1 MIRELIQFAKA
12 DIWRI
17 RSNELSRPRSLLIRT
32 LRIVVLSIRGLGADR
47 IQLRASALTFYSL
60 LSVVPV
66 FAMLFGIAKGFGFE
80 KSLKKYLLANLE
92 GQEEVFSWI
101 LSFSEVMLEETK
113 GSVIA
118 GVGIVVLIWAIVRVL
133 GNIESS
139 FNHVW
144 GIKKA
149 RSVGRKI
156 TDYLSIMLICPILF
170 VLASAVTV
178 LITGQVEIIVQK
190 ISILGVISPAIIFTL
205 KLLPYCVIWV
215 LFTFVFVF
223 LPNTKVNFSSGAL
236 AGILAGTLYQL
247 FQYAY
252 ISSQIYVAKYNAI
265 YGSFAALPL
274 FILWLQISW
283 LIVLFGAEISF
294 AHQNVDT
301 YEFEPDSLKM
311 SHSFKRLL
319 TLRIVNLLMKSF
331 YERDEPWNEAHISH
345 KLEIPIRLVR
355 QILFE
360 LVQTGLV
367 SEINVNGDN
376 EIAFQPAF
384 DPESMT
390 IKYVIDAVENHGSD
404 NIPVTQSDE
413 LKDLSE
419 SLTSFSK
426 LIEQSPA
433 NKLLKDI

>member
-1 MIRELIQFAKA
+1 MRGF
-12 DIWRI
+12 
-17 RSNELSRPRSLLIRT
+17 SL
-32 LRIVVLSIRGLGADR
+32 DK

-80 KSLKKYLLANLE
+80 KSLRKHLLANLE
-92 GQEEVFSWI
+92 GQEEVFEWI
-101 LSFSEVMLEETK
+101 LSFSDVMLEKTK

-118 GVGIVVLIWAIVRVL
+118 GIGIVVLLWAIIRVL

-144 GIKKA
+144 GIKKT
-149 RSVGRKI
+149 RPLGRKV

-170 VLASAVTV
+170 VLSSAVTV
-178 LITGQVEIIVQK
+178 VISGQVEMIVQR
-190 ISILGVISPAIIFTL
+190 IAILGLISPAITLTL
-205 KLLPYCVIWV
+205 KLLPYCVIWT
-215 LFTFVFVF
+215 LFTFVFIF
-223 LPNTKVNFSSGAL
+223 LPNTKVNFSSGVL

-301 YEFEPDSLKM
+301 YEFEPDCLNL
-311 SHSFKRLL
+311 SHSYKRLL
-319 TLRIVNLLMKSF
+319 TLRIVNLLVKSF
-331 YERDEPWNEAHISH
+331 YQRDEPWNEAQISH

-355 QILFE
+355 QILFD
-360 LVQTGLV
+360 LVRAGLV
-367 SEINVNGDN
+367 SEINVNGGN
-376 EIAFQPAF
+376 ETAFQPAL

-390 IKYVIDAVENHGSD
+390 IKYVIDAVENFGSD

-413 LKDLSE
+413 LKDLAE
-419 SLTSFSK
+419 CLTSFGTI
-426 LIEQSPA
+426 IEKSPV

>member
-1 MIRELIQFAKA
+1 MIRELIQFVTS

-32 LRIVVLSIRGLGADR
+32 LRIVVLSIRGLGVDR

-80 KSLKKYLLANLE
+80 KSLREYLLINLE
-92 GQEEVFSWI
+92 GQEEVLNWI
-101 LSFSEVMLEETK
+101 LNFSDVLLEKTK
-113 GSVIA
+113 GGVIA
-118 GVGIVVLIWAIVRVL
+118 GIGIVVLAWAIVRVL

-149 RSVGRKI
+149 RPIGRKI
-156 TDYLSIMLICPILF
+156 TDYLSIMLICPVLF
-170 VLASAVTV
+170 VLSSAVTV
-178 LITGQVEIIVQK
+178 LITGQVEIIVHK

-205 KLLPYCVIWV
+205 KFLPYCVIWV
-215 LFTFVFVF
+215 LFSFVFIF
-223 LPNTKVNFSSGAL
+223 LPNTKVNFSSGVL

-252 ISSQIYVAKYNAI
+252 ISSQIYVVKYNAI

-301 YEFEPDSLKM
+301 YEFEPDCLKM

-331 YERDEPWNEAHISH
+331 YIRNEPWNEARISH

-419 SLTSFSK
+419 SLTSFST
-426 LIEQSPA
+426 LIEQSSA